1 MKPDFRR
8 YTQTDFLPVVS
19 LLAQVLPD
27 DQPHNQPE
35 TSITEKAKADD
46 LMFVA
51 SVNRQICGFVMAGY
65 DGHRGWIYQLAVLP
79 DFRRKKIGDGL
90 VKEALGAL
98 RKLGCLKVNLQVRAD
113 NTDVIDFYRT
123 EGFKVED
130 RVSMGLMLHQ
140 SAGESR

>member
-8 YTQTDFLPVVS
+8 YRQTDLIPVIS
-19 LLAQVLPD
+19 LLKQVLPD

-35 TSITEKAKADD
+35 TSIAEKAKTDD

-51 SVNRQICGFVMAGY
+51 SVNGQICGFVMAGY

-79 DFRRKKIGDGL
+79 DFRRQKIGDGL
-90 VKEALGAL
+90 VKEALDAL
-98 RKLGCLKVNLQVRAD
+98 RELGCSKVNLQIRAD

-123 EGFKVED
+123 EGFVVED
-130 RVSMGLMLHQ
+130 RVSMGLILHQ
-140 SAGESR
+140 SAGESG